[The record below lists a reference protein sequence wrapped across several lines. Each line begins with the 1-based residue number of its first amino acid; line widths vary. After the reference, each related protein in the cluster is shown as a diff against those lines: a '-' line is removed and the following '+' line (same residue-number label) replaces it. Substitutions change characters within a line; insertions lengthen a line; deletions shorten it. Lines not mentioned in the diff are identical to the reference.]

1 MIASRYELSL
11 FTKEL
16 LKASKNSVAVVIS
29 PLLFSIVTKLT
40 AQFFK
45 SSLLITALLFGGM
58 TLYSFAFA
66 AFLFTALPADT
77 ASALLHKAFPLFYA
91 FLLGTAASG
100 EFTSFLSESI
110 SVALMIFLSL
120 TTVFARQ
127 ILMPMINTA
136 TDAKQK
142 QRFNFLHS
150 ASVLLT
156 LIHHGVDGYDVVRLA
171 NV

>member
-1 MIASRYELSL
+1 MITYA
-11 FTKEL
+11 L
-16 LKASKNSVAVVIS
+16 LV
-29 PLLFSIVTKLT
+29 
-40 AQFFK
+40 
-45 SSLLITALLFGGM
+45 TALLFGGM

-77 ASALLHKAFPLFYA
+77 ASASIRKAFPHFYA
-91 FLLGTAASG
+91 FVLVTAAIAA
-100 EFTSFLSESI
+100 FASFSSDAI
-110 SVALMIFLSL
+110 STALLLFISL

-142 QRFNFLHS
+142 QRFNVLHG

-156 LIHHGVDGYDVVRLA
+156 LIHIGVAGYVVVRLS

>member
-1 MIASRYELSL
+1 MITYA
-11 FTKEL
+11 L
-16 LKASKNSVAVVIS
+16 LV
-29 PLLFSIVTKLT
+29 
-40 AQFFK
+40 
-45 SSLLITALLFGGM
+45 TALLFGGM

-77 ASALLHKAFPLFYA
+77 ASALLHKAFPHFYA
-91 FLLGTAASG
+91 FMLVTAAIAA
-100 EFTSFLSESI
+100 FTSFLSDTM
-110 SVALMIFLSL
+110 SVALMIFISL

-150 ASVLLT
+150 ALVLLT
-156 LIHHGVDGYDVVRLA
+156 LIHIGVAGYVVVRLA